1 MKGYRET
8 DVVSNA
14 WNVGDDRSRIKFL
27 AKNPP
32 VPSQMLHDT
41 SLVPSNHP
49 DYFCER
55 IIHTSRFFSMLELS
69 AIQVQ
74 HEK

>member
-14 WNVGDDRSRIKFL
+14 WNVGDDRPIIKFL
-27 AKNPP
+27 AKKSPA
-32 VPSQMLHDT
+32 PSQMFHDT

-49 DYFCER
+49 DYFCEI
-55 IIHTSRFFSMLELS
+55 IIHTSRFFSIPELS
-69 AIQVQ
+69 TTPSTT
-74 HEK
+74 